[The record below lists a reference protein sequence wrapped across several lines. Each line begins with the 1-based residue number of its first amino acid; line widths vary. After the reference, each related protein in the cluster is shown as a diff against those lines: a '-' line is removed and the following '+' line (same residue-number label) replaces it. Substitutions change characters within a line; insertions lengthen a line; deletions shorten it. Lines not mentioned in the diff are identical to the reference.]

1 MPLPDLSTSRQVC
14 RPRHGEEG
22 GRGEAAGEL
31 VREPL
36 VEGRGSVWDSRSSSE
51 RPLEDLLDST

>member
-1 MPLPDLSTSRQVC
+1 MPLPD
-14 RPRHGEEG
+14 GEEG

-31 VREPL
+31 VPEPL
-36 VEGRGSVWDSRSSSE
+36 VEGRGSVWESRSSSE